1 MRLQRLW
8 RLKLYSVELN
18 DNTNQNTVK
27 ARLGLLT
34 SVDPCLLQPLMC
46 RWRQRLGGHVR
57 VYWIETNIKGI
68 AASHGAN
75 RFRNLRSFSLCTRK
89 GRPNLIALAIPP
101 FWNSRGL
108 DDRIR
113 RVLSSD
119 RTAETIST
127 RKRRRTANAS
137 ELNAEAGKTVNPKW
151 TTIRL
156 HGGRT
161 ARSCEVL
168 TWYRLP
174 ADTSRNRASV
184 LFLFTPYD
192 CPSENRRILALTCHH
207 WTRET
212 IEKCIIVPED
222 WRLRI
227 WLFPE
232 INSHPRT

>member
-8 RLKLYSVELN
+8 QLKLYPVELH
-18 DNTNQNTVK
+18 DNTNLKTFK

-46 RWRQRLGGHVR
+46 RWQQRLGGHVH
-57 VYWIETNIKGI
+57 VYWIETSIKGI

-75 RFRNLRSFSLCTRK
+75 RFRNLRSFTLCTRK
-89 GRPNLIALAIPP
+89 GRPSLTTSATPP

-108 DDRIR
+108 HDRIR

-119 RTAETIST
+119 KTAETIPT
-127 RKRRRTANAS
+127 RKRRRTANAG
-137 ELNAEAGKTVNPKW
+137 ELNAEAGETVNSKW

-156 HGGRT
+156 HGGHT
-161 ARSCEVL
+161 ARNYEVL

-174 ADTSRNRASV
+174 ADIPRNRASV
-184 LFLFTPYD
+184 LFLFTLHD

-207 WTRET
+207 RTRET

-222 WRLRI
+222 WRLRS